1 MYIHNFVSESK
12 TIIWMPSAEFIFL
25 ISMFS
30 TIILFC
36 VVVVIIV
43 LKKDKLKNKTYSD
56 SSENNKDNNILTV
69 PYPKEECCPT
79 STPNN

>member
-12 TIIWMPSAEFIFL
+12 TIIWMPTAEFIFL

-30 TIILFC
+30 AIILFC

-43 LKKDKLKNKTYSD
+43 LKKNKSKNKTYSD
-56 SSENNKDNNILTV
+56 SRESNKDSNILTV
-69 PYPKEECCPT
+69 PYPKEEYCSA